1 MYVVTDGLSGLA
13 AGPDTPGSGHNF
25 LVHNMCRLPA
35 ADGTWMIVRGGMGT
49 VSARF
54 AGAARAA
61 GARIET
67 QHRVAALAYQSAGGV
82 TGVRLADGTEVA
94 APVVLGACDPFRL
107 ADIAA
112 ADGGTGLPSP
122 LRTRLDDMRRFRFDP
137 QGQPCPDGA
146 PPLLLSPG
154 RRPLTTR
161 RHGAPVAAGAIPPS
175 GPADVGRGGGG
186 SPSRRTDD

>member
-1 MYVVTDGLSGLA
+1 
-13 AGPDTPGSGHNF
+13 
-25 LVHNMCRLPA
+25 MCRLPA

-112 ADGGTGLPSP
+112 ADGGTG
-122 LRTRLDDMRRFRFDP
+122 
-137 QGQPCPDGA
+137 CPVRCERGW
-146 PPLLLSPG
+146 
-154 RRPLTTR
+154 TTCDASVR
-161 RHGAPVAAGAIPPS
+161 
-175 GPADVGRGGGG
+175 
-186 SPSRRTDD
+186 PSRSTLP